1 MARILETLL
10 AAVIG
15 RPKSALTVLL
25 LVTFG
30 FVAAASLNDVEVDI
44 TQLGREDSATVQT
57 MARVQQEFDD
67 PSAVVQVIVDAGPG
81 GDILTSEGLA
91 AVSEVQRHVADA
103 LGEDLREPTDGG
115 PSLLSLPVLLGLDER
130 TPTED
135 DAQDARERL
144 RAVAAQ
150 PQAAALISGDYDAD
164 AGSARATVIV
174 AFLREGLSEQDRTQA
189 ALRVQEAVAET
200 PEQQIIVYSQ
210 GLFVEGM
217 LDAVRGEAPALFL
230 VALLAVLVLLA
241 VTFRSALVVGVGLV
255 GLAMTVV
262 WTFGLAGLLGP
273 QGLGWIGPL
282 SQLAIIVPILLVGLG
297 IDFAVHLM
305 ARFRELSAQGAAP
318 SPAASGAVRAVGPAL
333 AIAAVTTGVGFGATA
348 TAPLPLLATFGVQVA
363 LGILCAFL
371 VMIILVP
378 ATQALWGRRLAAA
391 SARRRRRD
399 SGAQPT
405 GRESARPSSGVL
417 TRAAVRTADR
427 RPLAGLVV
435 ALMLIGMAVLASVRL
450 DTQFDRS
457 DFLPEGSDIEAT
469 LAHQEELFGSQIIE
483 ATFVLI
489 DPPETR
495 ADLGSALDRAS
506 QQVAE
511 VEGVRVSG
519 GEAQIMARQA
529 AESDTL
535 LWQIRTTAGD
545 GGAEQLAE
553 DLAAALD
560 PVTQQGA
567 EVSISSEPMVVAEM
581 NRDLAEFQVRS
592 ILLTLSIVTVL
603 LMATYRLWRRRA
615 VLGVIAMIPAVTS
628 AAGVIAMM
636 WVLGIDL
643 NVLSATLTAMAIG
656 IGVPYGV
663 HVVNRFLQELPMST
677 PEGAVSSTVG
687 TTGAALTGSAVT
699 TLGALLVLSWSALVP
714 IQTLGRL
721 GAVAIV
727 VALVAGVFVTPGAL
741 VLWARRA
748 GRGES

>member
-1 MARILETLL
+1 
-10 AAVIG
+10 
-15 RPKSALTVLL
+15 
-25 LVTFG
+25 
-30 FVAAASLNDVEVDI
+30 
-44 TQLGREDSATVQT
+44 
-57 MARVQQEFDD
+57 
-67 PSAVVQVIVDAGPG
+67 
-81 GDILTSEGLA
+81 
-91 AVSEVQRHVADA
+91 
-103 LGEDLREPTDGG
+103 
-115 PSLLSLPVLLGLDER
+115 
-130 TPTED
+130 
-135 DAQDARERL
+135 
-144 RAVAAQ
+144 
-150 PQAAALISGDYDAD
+150 
-164 AGSARATVIV
+164 
-174 AFLREGLSEQDRTQA
+174 
-189 ALRVQEAVAET
+189 
-200 PEQQIIVYSQ
+200 
-210 GLFVEGM
+210 
-217 LDAVRGEAPALFL
+217 
-230 VALLAVLVLLA
+230 
-241 VTFRSALVVGVGLV
+241 
-255 GLAMTVV
+255 
-262 WTFGLAGLLGP
+262 
-273 QGLGWIGPL
+273 
-282 SQLAIIVPILLVGLG
+282 
-297 IDFAVHLM
+297 
-305 ARFRELSAQGAAP
+305 
-318 SPAASGAVRAVGPAL
+318 
-333 AIAAVTTGVGFGATA
+333 
-348 TAPLPLLATFGVQVA
+348 
-363 LGILCAFL
+363 
-371 VMIILVP
+371 
-378 ATQALWGRRLAAA
+378 
-391 SARRRRRD
+391 
-399 SGAQPT
+399 
-405 GRESARPSSGVL
+405 
-417 TRAAVRTADR
+417 
-427 RPLAGLVV
+427 
-435 ALMLIGMAVLASVRL
+435 MLIGLAVLASFRL

-469 LAHQEELFGSQIIE
+469 LAHQEELFGSQITE

-489 DPPETR
+489 DPPDTR

-663 HVVNRFLQELPMST
+663 HVVNRFLQELPMSA

-748 GRGES
+748 GGGES